1 VTLAYVGIGSNL
13 DGPVRQVE
21 AALRELDRIPDSRLV
36 ARSSLYRTAPL
47 GYANQPDFTNAVAA
61 LETSLAPEKL
71 LDELQSIETAHG
83 RQRPFADA
91 PRSLDLDLL
100 LYGQAQLKTERLIVP
115 HPRMSERAFVLRP
128 LLELA
133 QDISIPGK
141 GAARD
146 LLQQCDGQDVK
157 KIA

>member
-13 DGPVRQVE
+13 DGPVGQVE

-36 ARSSLYRTAPL
+36 ARSSLYRTAPV
-47 GYANQPDFTNAVAA
+47 GYAEQPDFTNAVAA

-83 RQRPFADA
+83 RQRSFPNA

-100 LYGQAQLKTERLIVP
+100 LYGQSELKTERLTVP

-133 QDISIPGK
+133 EDISIPGK
-141 GAARD
+141 GTARD
-146 LLQQCDGQDVK
+146 LLQQCDRQDVK
-157 KIA
+157 RIA

>member
-1 VTLAYVGIGSNL
+1 VTLAYVGIGSNQ
-13 DGPVRQVE
+13 DGPVGQVE
-21 AALRELDRIPDSRLV
+21 AALRELDRIPDSRLL
-36 ARSSLYRTAPL
+36 ARSSLYRTSPV
-47 GYANQPDFTNAVAA
+47 GYADQPDFTNAVAA

-71 LDELQSIETAHG
+71 LDELLSIETAHG
-83 RQRPFADA
+83 RQRSFANA

-100 LYGQAQLKTERLIVP
+100 LYGESELKTPRLIVP
-115 HPRMSERAFVLRP
+115 HPRMCERAFVLRP

-146 LLQQCDGQDVK
+146 LLQQCDRQDVK
-157 KIA
+157 RIA

>member
-13 DGPVRQVE
+13 DGPVGQVE
-21 AALRELDRIPDSRLV
+21 AALRELDRIPESRLL

-47 GYANQPDFTNAVAA
+47 GYADQPDFTNAVAA
-61 LETSLAPEKL
+61 LETSLTPEKL
-71 LDELQSIETAHG
+71 LDELQRIETAHG
-83 RQRPFADA
+83 RQRSFANA
-91 PRSLDLDLL
+91 PRRLDLDLL
-100 LYGQAQLKTERLIVP
+100 LYGQSELKTERLVVP
-115 HPRMSERAFVLRP
+115 HPRMGERAFVLRP

-141 GAARD
+141 GTALD
-146 LLQQCDGQDVK
+146 LLRQCDRQDVK

>member
-21 AALRELDRIPDSRLV
+21 AALRELDRISGSRLV
-36 ARSSLYRTAPL
+36 ARSALYQTAPV
-47 GYANQPDFTNAVAA
+47 GYAEQPDFTNAVAA
-61 LETSLAPEKL
+61 LETSLAPEEL
-71 LDELQSIETAHG
+71 LDELQSIELAHG
-83 RQRPFADA
+83 RQRTFANA

-100 LYGQAQLKTERLIVP
+100 LYGQSELRTERLIVP

-133 QDISIPGK
+133 EDICIPGR

-146 LLQQCDGQDVK
+146 LLRQCDRQDVK